1 MLSEESLSSVCK
13 HGKEALVE
21 ALGSKVRLLPLRSHI
36 NPEKGLVALADRQA
50 AFRRLEGWFL
60 RRGYYDKRVVK
71 AIAIP
76 PAIEGGKLWS
86 YGYATRMC
94 AYKHISPI
102 AAFVAQKRKSSYAK
116 IAMLH
121 EIGHLLCA
129 DHDNSLPATI
139 MHANALA
146 YADQAL
152 TFSSLS
158 IAQMRYG
165 IE

>member
-1 MLSEESLSSVCK
+1 MMAESSLQRVYEN
-13 HGKEALVE
+13 GKVVLADALE
-21 ALGSKVRLLPLRSHI
+21 SKVRLLPLRSHI
-36 NPEKGLVALADRQA
+36 NPEKSLVALADREA
-50 AFRRLEGWFL
+50 AFRRLEGWLL

-71 AIAIP
+71 AVAIP
-76 PAIEGGKLWS
+76 PAASDGKFWS
-86 YGYATRMC
+86 YGYANRMC
-94 AYKHISPI
+94 AYKNISPV
-102 AAFVAQKRKSSYAK
+102 AVFVAQKRKIGYAK

-152 TFSSLS
+152 IFSSLS
-158 IAQMRYG
+158 LAQMRYG
-165 IE
+165 LE